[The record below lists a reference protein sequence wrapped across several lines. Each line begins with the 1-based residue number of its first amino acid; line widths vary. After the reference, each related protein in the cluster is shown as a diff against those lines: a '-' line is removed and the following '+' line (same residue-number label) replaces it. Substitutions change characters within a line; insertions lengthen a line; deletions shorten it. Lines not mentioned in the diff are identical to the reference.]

1 MRIQR
6 HDKLQA
12 DLGASCE
19 YDGDM
24 QRNLGSSKDK
34 DCPVRVPFGATME
47 SKAQKL
53 CRVFTVFA
61 IALMASDF
69 LFASELSDWQMR
81 YHWPL
86 PRWQRP

>member
-34 DCPVRVPFGATME
+34 DFNCPVRVPCGATMA
-47 SKAQKL
+47 SKAPKL

-69 LFASELSDWQMR
+69 LFANCLTGK
-81 YHWPL
+81 
-86 PRWQRP
+86 